1 MTQIPA
7 GVTIQQLGTL
17 HTAVEWFHVIGCDLS
32 CILRD
37 TNGVEWVVLYDP
49 DTDTGTFRHLVNP
62 ADLNRSAH
70 HPGGTQ

>member
-1 MTQIPA
+1 MTRIPA

-49 DTDTGTFRHLVNP
+49 DTDTGTFRHLVSS
-62 ADLNRSAH
+62 ADLNRSAN

>member
-1 MTQIPA
+1 MTQTPA

-37 TNGVEWVVLYDP
+37 VDGVEWVVLYDP
-49 DTDTGTFRHLVNP
+49 DADTATFRPLVNP
-62 ADLNRSAH
+62 ADLNRSAN
-70 HPGGTQ
+70 HPGGSQ